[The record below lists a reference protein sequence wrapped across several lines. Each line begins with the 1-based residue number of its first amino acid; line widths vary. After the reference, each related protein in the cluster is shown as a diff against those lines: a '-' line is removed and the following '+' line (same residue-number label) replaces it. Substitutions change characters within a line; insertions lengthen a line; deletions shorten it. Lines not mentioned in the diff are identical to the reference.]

1 MDKRRLSGAA
11 RKAKGAVKEG
21 LGRILGSG
29 RMRNEGRVDKAA
41 GAAENAAGASA
52 DALRE
57 RGERNKTGN
66 LP

>member
-29 RMRNEGRVDKAA
+29 RMRNEGRADKAA
-41 GAAENAAGASA
+41 APAERSPRAAA
-52 DALRE
+52 DAVRD
-57 RGERNKTGN
+57 RAGRDKAGQ
-66 LP
+66 